1 MAQGPER
8 PPPQHEEPRSLDGGK
23 GPACPARVDSEQVQ
37 APSLSRHSRKRWR
50 GAHSAPDFKSM
61 SCTQPE
67 QGSCHRQGA
76 PRHLHTPGSP
86 SSLTKHH
93 PRGCP
98 GHLQGHHLQQAAA
111 LPPAT
116 CRRDFLNSDVA
127 SCNVVQKSS
136 Q

>member
-76 PRHLHTPGSP
+76 PRHLHTPGVPELTHQAPSP
-86 SSLTKHH
+86 RLPWSPPRTSPPTSSRLTTRNVP
-93 PRGCP
+93 PRLPQLGC
-98 GHLQGHHLQQAAA
+98 
-111 LPPAT
+111 
-116 CRRDFLNSDVA
+116 CIM
-127 SCNVVQKSS
+127 
-136 Q
+136 